1 MTSDDTKLSFRIEQ
15 DETGYPPVTVESLH
29 ISKISEER
37 YCLESIPF
45 FFREAT
51 LGDIVVVDEE
61 DDGLSYAL
69 VVGGELN
76 SLVRVF
82 VPASEQVEALTV
94 LLDEMGLLFEVL
106 KDFGVVA
113 ISISPEQSYR
123 DVLARLE
130 ESLDMETG
138 GIEDV
143 LCRHIF
149 G

>member
-1 MTSDDTKLSFRIEQ
+1 MDSNDTKLRFRIQQ

-29 ISKISEER
+29 LSKIAEEK

-51 LGDIVVVDEE
+51 LGDIVFVEEEE
-61 DDGLSYAL
+61 DGLYYAL
-69 VVGGELN
+69 VVGGERN

-82 VPASEQVEALTV
+82 VPASEQIEALTA
-94 LLDEMGLLFEVL
+94 LLIAQGLLFEVL
-106 KDFGVVA
+106 KDFGIVA

-130 ESLDMETG
+130 ESLDMETA
-138 GIEDV
+138 GIEEV
-143 LCRHIF
+143 LCRHILC
-149 G
+149 